1 METKTEEIWKDIEG
15 YEGIY
20 QVSNLGRVRSLDRCI
35 EVTNRWGSLSTYFYR
50 GKVLSQAIDG
60 RGYCMVNLANH
71 STYKICRVHQLVAR
85 AFVDGWFEG
94 AVVNHKDEN
103 KRNNLPSNL
112 EWVTFAYNLNYG
124 TARQRS
130 TDGHGNSRPVEQ
142 IDADGNITNTYPSI
156 EECARCTGKSPR
168 SINRACN
175 KYPKLVTK
183 EGFRYRFKQ

>member
-1 METKTEEIWKDIEG
+1 METRTEEWKDIEG

-20 QVSNLGRVRSLDRCI
+20 QVSNLGRVRSLDRYV
-35 EVTNRWGSLSTYFYR
+35 EVTNRWGTLSTYFYS
-50 GKVLSQAIDG
+50 GKVLRQAIDTK
-60 RGYCMVNLANH
+60 GYYMVNLANNGAN
-71 STYKICRVHQLVAR
+71 KIFRVHQLVAH

-130 TDGHGNSRPVEQ
+130 TEGHGNSKPVEQ
-142 IDADGNITNTYPSI
+142 IDAAWNITNTYSSI
-156 EECARCTGKSPR
+156 EECARHTNKSPR
-168 SINRACN
+168 SIKRACDR
-175 KYPKLVTK
+175 YPKLVTK
-183 EGFRYRFKQ
+183 EGFRYKFKQ